1 MIVCVLIVLILPV
14 QPQEIEGRILVDV
27 GHSSQDVQRILNDL
41 ARYLETND
49 YDVEFTKTILHL
61 DPYDVLV
68 IAVPTQPFTGEE
80 VMVIQ
85 RFVDGGGGLLLLGES
100 GVLSSEHVED
110 YNVLAGSYD
119 IEFQRDVVIDPVN
132 NLTLD
137 KAYSEIPIIE
147 NFASHPVTQN
157 VQKIFLVSGC
167 SLRLKRTARALAWG
181 GDETYGDRLSE
192 IYGYGGG
199 SYEPGLEMKG
209 GELVVMAYSESG
221 NGRVV
226 ALGDTSLFRGKSAA
240 GDPRPQDPLEYLD
253 HKRLALNIFSWLSQ
267 KSDIGRTEELIEQ
280 AEDLISQGKYEEAK
294 EILDAVKITSPR
306 TGGYSVMREVA
317 ELMIDANQGIEADKL
332 LEEGKIFLEGLNC
345 EEASKSLE
353 KAFTI
358 YEGIGNTQKIEEC
371 VVLLTECGDKAA
383 LLQKADLLFAE
394 GEELFGQEKY
404 AEAVEKVEE
413 ARVVYEGLGNS
424 GKVEECN
431 RLIEEIGDYQKGEQ
445 REEEVLQRNRFI
457 LAVILVVTVIVIA
470 LLYVWRRS
478 RTSYKEMEPPYRH

>member
-1 MIVCVLIVLILPV
+1 MVILILPV
-14 QPQEIEGRILVDV
+14 QPQEIEGKILVDV

-49 YDVEFTKTILHL
+49 YGVEFTKTILHL

-80 VMVIQ
+80 VMIIQ
-85 RFVDGGGGLLLLGES
+85 RFVDGGGGLLLLAES
-100 GVLSSEHVED
+100 GIMSSEDVED
-110 YNVLAGSYD
+110 YNMLAGIYG

-137 KAYSEIPIIE
+137 KPYSEIPIIE

-181 GDETYGDRLSE
+181 GEETYGDRLSE

-199 SYEPGLEMKG
+199 SYEPGLEMRG
-209 GELVVMAYSESG
+209 EELVVMAYSESR

-240 GDPRPQDPLEYLD
+240 GAPWPQDPLEYLD

-294 EILDAVKITSPR
+294 EILEAVKITSPR
-306 TGGYSVMREVA
+306 TGGYSVMRKVA
-317 ELMIDANQGIEADKL
+317 ELMIDANQGIEADRF
-332 LEEGKIFLEGLNC
+332 LEEGKVYLEELNC

-358 YEGIGNTQKIEEC
+358 YEGIGNTQRIEEC
-371 VVLLTECGDKAA
+371 VALLTECGDKAA

-394 GEELFGQEKY
+394 GEELLLQEKY
-404 AEAVEKVEE
+404 AEAVEKIEE
-413 ARVVYEGLGNS
+413 AKVVYEGLGNS
-424 GKVEECN
+424 GKVEECDV
-431 RLIEEIGDYQKGEQ
+431 LIEKILNLQQGEVK
-445 REEEVLQRNRFI
+445 EEEALQRNRLV
-457 LAVILVVTVIVIA
+457 LAVIMVATIIVIVV
-470 LLYVWRRS
+470 LYWWRRPKSPYPVVRPS
-478 RTSYKEMEPPYRH
+478 RYHR